1 MTTVNTMSPAKAMEV
16 ADALYDAAAA
26 FNEKNEAHTVV
37 YMEKSERA
45 VALATS
51 DMPQEFGWE
60 VIAIVAKD

>member
-16 ADALYDAAAA
+16 ADALYDA
-26 FNEKNEAHTVV
+26 HTVV

-51 DMPQEFGWE
+51 DMPEEFGWE
-60 VIAIVAKD
+60 VIAIVSKA